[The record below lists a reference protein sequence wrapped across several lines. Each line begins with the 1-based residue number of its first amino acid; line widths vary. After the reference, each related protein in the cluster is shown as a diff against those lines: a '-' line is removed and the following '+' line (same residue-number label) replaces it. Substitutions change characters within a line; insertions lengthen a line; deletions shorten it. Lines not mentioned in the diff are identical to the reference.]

1 MNVDTDILP
10 ALTIS
15 APGGKAST
23 VGLMIPPRAEVP
35 RQHDWLIR
43 PGRKGSDSWFS
54 DSARGGKARTV
65 SLVIPPGA
73 ERLR

>member
-43 PGRKGSDSWFS
+43 PGRKG
-54 DSARGGKARTV
+54 
-65 SLVIPPGA
+65 
-73 ERLR
+73 